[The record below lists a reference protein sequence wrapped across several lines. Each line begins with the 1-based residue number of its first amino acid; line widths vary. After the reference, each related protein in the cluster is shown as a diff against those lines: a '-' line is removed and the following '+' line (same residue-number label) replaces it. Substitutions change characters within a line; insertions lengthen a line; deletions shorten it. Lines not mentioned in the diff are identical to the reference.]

1 MDKIGSYLKH
11 KPVIIQQQMNSLA
24 KKETKDRDLEIEK
37 EKLNQKQQRSMK
49 TISTF
54 CQEIC

>member
-1 MDKIGSYLKH
+1 M
-11 KPVIIQQQMNSLA
+11 IIVQQMNSLA
-24 KKETKDRDLEIEK
+24 KKETQDRDLEIQK
-37 EKLNQKQQRSMK
+37 EKLNQKQPRSMK